1 MNKIKFI
8 ILFVCTCLAVT
19 SCDFLEKDPTK
30 LTPEVYFNNEAEA
43 SAFLT
48 GVYGPLISQ
57 NLYGGEMYMHQVA
70 GDDLAHYGGGRPAY
84 SNGAISCRNAT
95 ASSTPFSNIW
105 YTLYVGIDRANTFL
119 EHIDN
124 TPEINDR
131 TRAQYKSEARFL
143 RAYYYFMLVQHWGD
157 VPFKTSS
164 TQSVSNLNIPRTDK
178 AVIYDFIT
186 KEMTEC
192 ADGLKT
198 AAELGFKPGRIS
210 RSTAWGIV
218 ARVNLFRA
226 GEHFRDHKSPNEQEI
241 KQYLTI
247 ANENAKKVMNEGH
260 GLAPNYC
267 DVFID
272 MSADLYNTTANESI
286 WEIEF
291 AGDNN
296 GEIKSQGRIGNLIG
310 IKCPDAS
317 NQLNLI
323 GKDDPG
329 FGYAYYWSTPK
340 LYQLYLDN
348 NDKER
353 MNWNIAPFEYVEKTK
368 GKGVTGRYFEYGKR
382 EECKNETWW
391 ERSYVYGDNDSS
403 TANKDK
409 TGDYEKKQDASDKS
423 WSRACGKYRREF
435 EYPNGKKHKNYTRI
449 NFPMLRYSDV
459 LLMVAETENELN
471 AQPTSLAFQC
481 INAVRDRAG
490 INTYEEGTLNKD
502 AFRQAIKDERGMELC
517 FEFTRRGDLIRW
529 GEYVKNMQEMYTLAQ
544 QGAGAHW
551 EPALNYGVY
560 SFFNISE
567 TYNYFPIPDAE
578 MSVNK
583 AITENNPGW

>member
-84 SNGAISCRNAT
+84 GNGAISCRNAT

-124 TPEINDR
+124 TPEINER

-164 TQSVSNLNIPRTDK
+164 TQSVGNLNIPRTDK

-247 ANENAKKVMNEGH
+247 AN
-260 GLAPNYC
+260 
-267 DVFID
+267 
-272 MSADLYNTTANESI
+272 
-286 WEIEF
+286 
-291 AGDNN
+291 
-296 GEIKSQGRIGNLIG
+296 
-310 IKCPDAS
+310 
-317 NQLNLI
+317 
-323 GKDDPG
+323 
-329 FGYAYYWSTPK
+329 
-340 LYQLYLDN
+340 
-348 NDKER
+348 
-353 MNWNIAPFEYVEKTK
+353 
-368 GKGVTGRYFEYGKR
+368 
-382 EECKNETWW
+382 
-391 ERSYVYGDNDSS
+391 
-403 TANKDK
+403 
-409 TGDYEKKQDASDKS
+409 
-423 WSRACGKYRREF
+423 
-435 EYPNGKKHKNYTRI
+435 
-449 NFPMLRYSDV
+449 
-459 LLMVAETENELN
+459 
-471 AQPTSLAFQC
+471 
-481 INAVRDRAG
+481 
-490 INTYEEGTLNKD
+490 
-502 AFRQAIKDERGMELC
+502 
-517 FEFTRRGDLIRW
+517 
-529 GEYVKNMQEMYTLAQ
+529 
-544 QGAGAHW
+544 
-551 EPALNYGVY
+551 
-560 SFFNISE
+560 
-567 TYNYFPIPDAE
+567 
-578 MSVNK
+578 
-583 AITENNPGW
+583 